1 MDQQDRLMRAYSRL
15 LGVRKSIEDPVN
27 VNFDERHVRE
37 LHDALDHLTALGID
51 VDEWRVRDETI
62 TVGGVDRALLQA
74 RVVGVL
80 AYFTLITPHGDGNEQ
95 KLTLSF
101 KR

>member
-27 VNFDERHVRE
+27 VKFDERHVRE

-62 TVGGVDRALLQA
+62 RVGGVDRAFLQA
-74 RVVGVL
+74 RVAGVL
-80 AYFTLITPHGDGNEQ
+80 VYFTLVTPNGDGQ
-95 KLTLSF
+95 KLLVGF

>member
-15 LGVRKSIEDPVN
+15 LGVRKSIEDSVN

-62 TVGGVDRALLQA
+62 KVGGVDRALLQA

-80 AYFTLITPHGDGNEQ
+80 AYFTLITLNGDEQ
-95 KLTLSF
+95 KLGLSF
-101 KR
+101 KQ